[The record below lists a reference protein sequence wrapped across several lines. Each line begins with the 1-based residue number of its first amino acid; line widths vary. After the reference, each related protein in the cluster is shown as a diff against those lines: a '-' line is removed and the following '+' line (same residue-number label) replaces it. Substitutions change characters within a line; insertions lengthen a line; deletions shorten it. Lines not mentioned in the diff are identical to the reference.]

1 MADLPDDSGAAVSE
15 PLDLVRLSID
25 EIVFVKLRGDRELK
39 GRLHAYD
46 SHCNLVLGDV
56 EETIYLVE
64 DEDEDENEDIKTV
77 KKQSEMLF
85 VRGDSVVLISPQ
97 APS

>member
-1 MADLPDDSGAAVSE
+1 MADSADDGNGSVSE
-15 PLDLVRLSID
+15 PLDLVRLSLD

-46 SHCNLVLGDV
+46 SHCNIVLGEV
-56 EETIYLVE
+56 EETIYHIEE
-64 DEDEDENEDIKTV
+64 DEDGEESVKTV

-97 APS
+97 APA